1 MQIRYSGTIVEP
13 ITLVD
18 IKNYLKIDLANDDAL
33 ITALIIG
40 CREKIE
46 EFTQR
51 SLVVKTIEAFYE
63 SEEVVDAVRVITLPY
78 PSHNEITEVKINGV
92 VSTDYTQTGLNRFIV
107 TLPSVFTSIST
118 GTITDEGVIIKY
130 TTLADCPEAIKTEI
144 KRLILQQYEKRGN
157 TFEGAIVELDENSYS
172 NLMQFTV

>member
-1 MQIRYSGTIVEP
+1 MQIRYSGTITEP
-13 ITLVD
+13 ITLEEA
-18 IKNYLKIDLANDDAL
+18 KAYLKIDGSTDDAI
-33 ITALIIG
+33 ITALIMG
-40 CREKIE
+40 CRERIE

-51 SLVVKTIEAFYE
+51 ALVIKTIEAFYE

-78 PSHNEITEVKINGV
+78 PSHATIDEVKINGV
-92 VSTDYTQTGLNRFIV
+92 ISTDYTQTGLNRFIV
-107 TLPSVFTSIST
+107 TLPSVVTSITT

-130 TTLADCPEAIKTEI
+130 TTIANCPEAIKTEI

-157 TFEGAIVELDENSYS
+157 TFEGAIVELDENAYS